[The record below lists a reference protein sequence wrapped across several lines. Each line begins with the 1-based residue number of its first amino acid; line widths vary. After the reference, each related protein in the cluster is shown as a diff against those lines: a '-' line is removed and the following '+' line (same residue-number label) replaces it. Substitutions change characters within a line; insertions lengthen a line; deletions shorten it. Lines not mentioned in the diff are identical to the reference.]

1 MKRKDR
7 KNYVEIQFIRNIL
20 ESFIKGNPEKIKAEE
35 KVNWKWIH
43 NYAINQNLVSIFLQ
57 ILNPETVSAEIM
69 EDWRQLKMRI
79 LFTQIKALRATC
91 KLFSILE
98 DAKINALSMRG
109 IILANTIYKNI
120 DMRPM
125 RDVDILIRP
134 DDVERALE
142 VLRANGLEPYKR
154 RRTQCLYSIDD
165 IKFEIHWSF
174 LTAKRYRFK
183 LDTDKLLES
192 RKKIKTPEGNLYS
205 LSDEN
210 EFLGLIL
217 HAFIHHDLYVI
228 LSLIDMGLFMT
239 QTNIDFDW
247 LVAWGRDSHLTRM
260 LHFSM
265 AYVNYLFNLGQEER
279 LKVFKH
285 TFPSNINLMYKA
297 YAANIF
303 EMSNILTYLRR
314 NKNLL
319 YIAEE
324 PTVKFKQFLRFFS
337 LSEFYELQNHLR
349 WRSAGV

>member
-1 MKRKDR
+1 MKRQDQK
-7 KNYVEIQFIRNIL
+7 KYVEIQFIRNIL
-20 ESFIKGNPEKIKAEE
+20 GSFIKGNPEKIKADEN
-35 KVNWKWIH
+35 VNWKWIH
-43 NYAINQNLVSIFLQ
+43 NYAINQNLVSIFLN
-57 ILNPETVSAEIM
+57 ILDTETAPAEIM
-69 EDWRQLKMRI
+69 ENWRQLKMRI

-98 DAKINALSMRG
+98 DAKIHALSMRG
-109 IILANTIYKNI
+109 IVLANTNYYSP

-134 DDVERALE
+134 ADVERSLR
-142 VLRANGLEPYKR
+142 VLRTSGFEPYSR
-154 RRTQCLYSIDD
+154 RRTQYLYSIDD
-165 IKFEIHWSF
+165 IKFEIHWSL
-174 LTAKRYRFK
+174 LTAKRYRLK
-183 LDTDKLLES
+183 LDTDKMLES
-192 RKKIKTPEGNLYS
+192 RKKIETQEGNLYS
-205 LSDEN
+205 LSDVN
-210 EFLGLIL
+210 EFLCLML
-217 HAFIHHDLYVI
+217 HAFIHHDLYVM

-247 LVAWGRDSHLTRM
+247 LAAWGRDSHLTRM
-260 LHFSM
+260 LHFSL

-303 EMSNILTYLRR
+303 EMSNIFTYLRR

-324 PTVKFKQFLRFFS
+324 PSVKFKQFLRFFS

>member
-1 MKRKDR
+1 LKRQDQE
-7 KNYVEIQFIRNIL
+7 NYVEIQFIRNIL
-20 ESFIKGNPEKIKAEE
+20 GSFIKGDPEKIKADE
-35 KVNWKWIH
+35 KVNWKWIN
-43 NYAINQNLVSIFLQ
+43 NYAINQNLVSIFLH
-57 ILNPETVSAEIM
+57 ILNPETVPAEIM
-69 EDWRQLKMRI
+69 ESWRNLKMR
-79 LFTQIKALRATC
+79 LLYTQIKALRATC

-98 DAKINALSMRG
+98 DAKIQALSMRG
-109 IILANTIYKNI
+109 IILSNTIYQSI

-134 DDVERALE
+134 VDVERSLK
-142 VLRANGLEPYKR
+142 VLRASGIEPYR
-154 RRTQCLYSIDD
+154 RCRTQYLYRIDD

-183 LDTDKLLES
+183 FGTDKLLES

-210 EFLGLIL
+210 EFIGLIL

-228 LSLIDMGLFMT
+228 LSLVDMGLFMT

-247 LVAWGRDSHLTRM
+247 LAAWGRNSHLTRM
-260 LHFSM
+260 LHFSL

-303 EMSNILTYLRR
+303 EMSNIFTYLRR

-324 PTVKFKQFLRFFS
+324 PIVKFKQFLRFFT
-337 LSEFYELQNHLR
+337 LSEFHEMQNHIR

>member
-57 ILNPETVSAEIM
+57 ILNPETVPAEII

-98 DAKINALSMRG
+98 DAKIKALSMRG
-109 IILANTIYKNI
+109 MVLANTIYYSP

-134 DDVERALE
+134 SDVERFLR
-142 VLRANGLEPYKR
+142 VLRTSGFEPYSR
-154 RRTQCLYSIDD
+154 RRTQYLYLIDD

-183 LDTDKLLES
+183 FGTDKLLES
-192 RKKIKTPEGNLYS
+192 RKKIKTSEGNLYC

-228 LSLIDMGLFMT
+228 LSLVDMGLFMT

-247 LVAWGRDSHLTRM
+247 LAAWGRDSHLTRM
-260 LHFSM
+260 LLFSL
-265 AYVNYLFNLGQEER
+265 AYVNYLFKLGQEEQ
-279 LKVFKH
+279 LMLFKQ
-285 TFPSNINLMYKA
+285 TLPSNIKVTYQA
-297 YAANIF
+297 YAENLFGKSNIF
-303 EMSNILTYLRR
+303 SYLRR

-319 YIAEE
+319 YVAEE
-324 PTVKFKQFLRFFS
+324 PSVKFKQFLRFFT
-337 LSEFYELQNHLR
+337 LSEFYELQNYLR